1 MSTENKKSVL
11 VPFLIIAGMFS
22 IFGFVTWINSVL
34 IPFMKVVCELTETQA
49 LLVATASYISFV
61 IMGLPASILI
71 KKVGYR
77 KGMSIGLGLMAVGA
91 IIFIPASGSRTY
103 AMFLFGI
110 FVQGAGMTIL
120 QTASNPYVTILGS
133 IERAAQRISIMGICN
148 KAAGALA
155 AVVLGGAL
163 LSGIQQ
169 VQDVLPTLTDS
180 EKAVMLAESAS
191 SVVTPY
197 TIMAIVLAVLSI
209 LILFAPLP
217 DLNLDKDDA
226 EDDSASSED
235 AITSSK
241 RTSIFQYP
249 YLFLG
254 VLALFC
260 YVGVEVM
267 AIDTIAAYGISLGMD
282 GSVAS
287 AFPSYTIICM
297 IIGYAL
303 GIVLI
308 PKVISQAQ
316 ALRISMI
323 LGVLLVFGVVFTPGE
338 TSIYLVAGLG
348 LANALV
354 WPAVWPLTLNKLG
367 KFTKTASALLVMAI
381 AGGALIPLVYGA
393 TLDNRKLAGVKDQS
407 SPIVNLATETLS
419 YTSSYANE
427 VQKEEVDTI
436 NLKLDSVSIATID
449 KVNPEAIVN
458 HVNSAKGRINK
469 VYNKEIGFDSEFSNS
484 VYKKLLQGLDQT
496 TEAYASVKASKNVYS
511 YAANLPNKSIL
522 PSVIDSI
529 LTILNKAKKKAS
541 SEEEKA
547 LITEG
552 SNQFLNVKNGL
563 AKKSL
568 LASTLEKSSAKIFEA
583 SELIRKSSMEAST
596 FSYIIMLP
604 LYLYILFFAIKG
616 HKIGLEKD

>member
-1 MSTENKKSVL
+1 MAIESKKNVL
-11 VPFLIIAGMFS
+11 GPFLIIAGMFA
-22 IFGFVTWINSVL
+22 IFGFVTWINSIL

-61 IMGLPASILI
+61 VMGVPASILI
-71 KKVGYR
+71 KKVGYK
-77 KGMSIGLGLMAVGA
+77 KGMSIGLALMAVGA
-91 IIFIPASGSRTY
+91 IIFIPAADSRTY
-103 AMFLFGI
+103 SMFLFGI

-133 IERAAQRISIMGICN
+133 IERAAQRISIMGIAN

-155 AVVLGGAL
+155 SVVLGGAL

-169 VQDVLPTLTDS
+169 VQDVLPTLSVS

-197 TIMAIVLAVLSI
+197 TIMAIVLAVLAI

-217 DLNLDKDDA
+217 NLNMG
-226 EDDSASSED
+226 EDDEEGSEESSN
-235 AITSSK
+235 SSK

-282 GSVAS
+282 GSLAS
-287 AFPSYTIICM
+287 KFPSYTILCM
-297 IIGYAL
+297 VIGYVI
-303 GIVLI
+303 GIVAI
-308 PKVISQAQ
+308 PKFISQAV
-316 ALRISMI
+316 ALKISMI
-323 LGVLLVFGVVFTPGE
+323 LGVLLVIGVVSTPGE
-338 TSIYLVAGLG
+338 ISIYLVAGLG

-381 AGGALIPLVYGA
+381 AGGALIPLIYGA
-393 TLDNRKLAGVKDQS
+393 TLDSQKMSGISEQSAAVTEITKETRTYSLNYAGES
-407 SPIVNLATETLS
+407 
-419 YTSSYANE
+419 
-427 VQKEEVDTI
+427 QKENVAAI
-436 NLKLDSVSIATID
+436 NLDLDSVRIASSGDEIHA
-449 KVNPEAIVN
+449 EAIVE
-458 HVNSAKGRINK
+458 HVNGAAGKINK
-469 VYNKEIGFDSEFSNS
+469 AYNKEIGLDSDFSNS
-484 VYKKLLQGLDQT
+484 VYKKLLQGLVQT
-496 TEAYASVKASKNVYS
+496 GEAYGKIKESKVVYS
-511 YAANLPNKSIL
+511 YAANLPDKSKINAA
-522 PSVIDSI
+522 VDSI
-529 LTILNKAKKKAS
+529 LNILTEAKNLAADDKETS
-541 SEEEKA
+541 
-547 LITEG
+547 LITEAIA
-552 SNQFLNVKNGL
+552 SYTVVKTGL
-563 AKKSL
+563 SSKSE
-568 LASTLEKSSAKIFEA
+568 LALILEKSSSKLFEA
-583 SELIRKSSMEAST
+583 SELIRSSSKQAAT
-596 FSYIIMLP
+596 FSYIVMLP

>member
-1 MSTENKKSVL
+1 MTTETKKNVL
-11 VPFLIIAGMFS
+11 GPFLIIAGMFA
-22 IFGFVTWINSVL
+22 IFGFVTWINSIL

-61 IMGLPASILI
+61 VMGMPASILI
-71 KKVGYR
+71 KKVGYK
-77 KGMSIGLGLMAVGA
+77 KGMSIGLALMAIGA

-133 IERAAQRISIMGICN
+133 IERAAQRISIMGIAN

-155 AVVLGGAL
+155 SVVLGGAL

-169 VQDVLPTLTDS
+169 VQDVLPTLTDG
-180 EKAVMLAESAS
+180 EKAIMLAESAS

-197 TIMAIVLAVLSI
+197 TIMAIVLAVLAI

-217 DLNLDKDDA
+217 NLEMG
-226 EDDSASSED
+226 EDDEKGDADESS
-235 AITSSK
+235 TSSK

-282 GSVAS
+282 GSIAS
-287 AFPSYTIICM
+287 KFPSYTIACM
-297 IIGYAL
+297 VIGYVL

-308 PKVISQAQ
+308 PKFMSQAF

-323 LGVLLVFGVVFTPGE
+323 LGVLLVIAVISTPGE
-338 TSIYLVAGLG
+338 ISIYLVAGLG

-381 AGGALIPLVYGA
+381 AGGALIPLIYGA
-393 TLDNRKLAGVKDQS
+393 TLDSQKMSGIEDQS
-407 SPIVNLATETLS
+407 KAVIEITNTTKSYSAS
-419 YTSSYANE
+419 YTGEN
-427 VQKEEVDTI
+427 QKENITAI
-436 NLKLDSVSIATID
+436 NLDLDSVNIAGSGKEIHA
-449 KVNPEAIVN
+449 EAIAE
-458 HVNSAKGRINK
+458 HVNGAVGKINK
-469 VYNKEIGFDSEFSNS
+469 AYNKEIGFDTEFSNV
-484 VYKKLLQGLDQT
+484 VYKKLLQGLAQT
-496 TEAYASVKASKNVYS
+496 GKSYGKVKESKEVYTYAS
-511 YAANLPNKSIL
+511 NLPNKSK
-522 PSVIDSI
+522 VNGAVDSI
-529 LTILNKAKKKAS
+529 LSILAEAKELAYDENESK
-541 SEEEKA
+541 
-547 LITEG
+547 LITEAIV
-552 SNQFLNVKNGL
+552 SYEAVKTGL
-563 AKKSL
+563 SSKSE
-568 LASTLEKSSAKIFEA
+568 LALILEKSSSKLFEA
-583 SELIRKSSMEAST
+583 SELIRESSKQAAT

>member
-1 MSTENKKSVL
+1 MSDQKKQGVL

-61 IMGLPASILI
+61 VMGMPASMII
-71 KKVGYR
+71 KKVGYKR
-77 KGMSIGLGLMAVGA
+77 GMSIGLALMAIGA

-103 AMFLFGI
+103 SMFLFGI

-120 QTASNPYVTILGS
+120 QTASNPYVTILGP
-133 IERAAQRISIMGICN
+133 IERAAQRISIMGIAN

-155 AVVLGGAL
+155 SVVLGGAL

-169 VQDVLPTLTDS
+169 VQDVLPTLNDT
-180 EKAVMLAESAS
+180 EKAAMLAESAS
-191 SVVTPY
+191 SVVAPY
-197 TIMAIVLAVLSI
+197 TIMAIVLAVLAV

-217 DLNLDKDDA
+217 DLNMG
-226 EDDSASSED
+226 EDEESNESGEES
-235 AITSSK
+235 TK
-241 RTSIFQYP
+241 RDSIFQYP

-267 AIDTIAAYGISLGMD
+267 AIDTIAAYGISLGMN

-287 AFPSYTIICM
+287 AFPSYTIMCM
-297 IIGYAL
+297 VIGYVL
-303 GIVLI
+303 GIILI
-308 PKVISQAQ
+308 PKVISQAT

-323 LGVLLVFGVVFTPGE
+323 LGILLVIGVVATPGE

-381 AGGALIPLVYGA
+381 AGGALIPLIYGA
-393 TLDNRKLAGVKDQS
+393 TLDSQKLSGVTDQADE
-407 SPIVNLATETLS
+407 I
-419 YTSSYANE
+419 TSITKE
-427 VQKEEVDTI
+427 VRSFSADYEGDAQKLDVDTL
-436 NLKLDSVSIATID
+436 NLKLDSVSIVA
-449 KVNPEAIVN
+449 KGSEVEAEKMVEY
-458 HVNSAKGRINK
+458 VNSSKGLINQ
-469 VYNKEIGFDSEFSNS
+469 VYNKEIGFDSDFSNN
-484 VYKKLLQGLDQT
+484 VYKKLLQNLDQT
-496 TEAYASVKASKNVYS
+496 SKAYELVKKSKDIYS
-511 YAANLPNKSIL
+511 YAANLPLKNEVPL
-522 PSVIDSI
+522 AIDSI
-529 LTILNKAKKKAS
+529 IKTLNNAKDAAKSADK
-541 SEEEKA
+541 ET
-547 LITEG
+547 LINNAIV
-552 SNQFLNVKNGL
+552 SFKNVKTNLDSKSDL
-563 AKKSL
+563 AK
-568 LASTLEKSSAKIFEA
+568 TLEKSSSKLFEA
-583 SELIRKSSMEAST
+583 SEIIRISSKDAST

-616 HKIGLEKD
+616 HKIGLEED

>member
-1 MSTENKKSVL
+1 MSIENKKSVL

-61 IMGLPASILI
+61 VMGLPASFLI

-77 KGMSIGLGLMAVGA
+77 KGMSIGLALMAVGA

-155 AVVLGGAL
+155 AVILGSAL

-169 VQDVLPTLTDS
+169 VQDVLPTLNDS

-191 SVVTPY
+191 SVITPY
-197 TIMAIVLAVLSI
+197 TIMAIVLASLAV

-217 DLNLDKDDA
+217 DLNLDK
-226 EDDSASSED
+226 EDDESD
-235 AITSSK
+235 ADEKGSSK

-287 AFPSYTIICM
+287 AFPSYTIMCM
-297 IIGYAL
+297 IVGYCL
-303 GIVLI
+303 GIILI
-308 PKVISQAQ
+308 PKFISQAT

-338 TSIYLVAGLG
+338 ISIYLVAGLG

-381 AGGALIPLVYGA
+381 AGGALIPLIYGA
-393 TLDNRKLAGVKDQS
+393 TLDNRKMAGVKKQS
-407 SPIVNLATETLS
+407 SPILNVTNQTLS
-419 YTSSYANE
+419 FTKSYDSD
-427 VQKEEVDTI
+427 VQKEAVDTI
-436 NLKLDSVSIATID
+436 NLKLDSVSIAINDKID
-449 KVNPEAIVN
+449 AEKIVN

-469 VYNKEIGFDSEFSNS
+469 AYNKEIGFDSDFSNAL
-484 VYKKLLQGLDQT
+484 YKKLFKGLDQT
-496 TEAYASVKASKNVYS
+496 SVTYELVKSSKDVYAYS
-511 YAANLPNKSIL
+511 ANLSDKSMLPNA
-522 PSVIDSI
+522 IDSI
-529 LTILNKAKKKAS
+529 IGILNEAKKESTEDNGTELVEDALKKFQIVKTGL
-541 SEEEKA
+541 SE
-547 LITEG
+547 
-552 SNQFLNVKNGL
+552 
-563 AKKSL
+563 KSE
-568 LASTLEKSSAKIFEA
+568 LASTLEKSSIKLYEA
-583 SELIRKSSMEAST
+583 SELIRDSSKKAST